1 MKATD
6 IIQSFPVARSIVH
19 IGSAGS
25 AALLQPPFVKAELA
39 ELDGRVLATFPIS
52 NAADAHS
59 DVWEMHPDAD
69 EVLFML
75 TGELGL
81 EYSDSDRTRSRMAD
95 LRAGEGVVVPKG
107 VWHRLHFR
115 EPGLLLALTATRG
128 TRSSARA
135 GVES

>member
-6 IIQSFPVARSIVH
+6 IIQSFPIARSIVH
-19 IGSAGS
+19 IASAGS
-25 AALLQPPFVKAELA
+25 ATLLQPPFVKAELA
-39 ELDGRVLATFPIS
+39 RLDGRVLATFPI
-52 NAADAHS
+52 ATPADAHS

-81 EYSDSDRTRSRMAD
+81 EYSDGQRSRHAD
-95 LRAGEGVVVPKG
+95 LRTGEGVLVPRG
-107 VWHRLHFR
+107 AWHRLHFR

-128 TRSSARA
+128 TVSSSTA
-135 GVES
+135 GVQP